1 MEKKLTKR
9 NVIEKMLKE
18 EIIVANEDYKNYL
31 ENELR
36 LLDNKKAAN
45 STKAQEQKA
54 KMLEIANVIVNAL
67 TESAQPL
74 TITEIL
80 ALPTVSEIKVENDE
94 GQMVSLSNQRVSYI
108 LNNDERVNRVV
119 IKKKAYFSAK

>member
-18 EIIVANEDYKNYL
+18 ELIVANEDYKNYL

-67 TESAQPL
+67 IEEQKPL

-80 ALPTVSEIKVENDE
+80 ALPTVGEIKVENDE
-94 GQMVSLSNQRVSYI
+94 GQLVALSNQRVSYI

>member
-18 EIIVANEDYKNYL
+18 EIVVANEDYKNYL

-67 TESAQPL
+67 TECAQPL

-94 GQMVSLSNQRVSYI
+94 GQLVALSNQRVSYI

-119 IKKKAYFSAK
+119 VKKKAYFSAK

>member
-94 GQMVSLSNQRVSYI
+94 GQLVALSNQRVSYI

-119 IKKKAYFSAK
+119 VKKKAYFSAK

>member
-1 MEKKLTKR
+1 MEKLTKR
-9 NVIEKMLKE
+9 QVIEKMLKE
-18 EIIVANEDYKNYL
+18 DFIVANVDYVNYL
-31 ENELR
+31 QNELR

-45 STKAQEQKA
+45 SAKTQEQKV

-67 TESAQPL
+67 NESEKPL

-80 ALPTVSEIKVENDE
+80 ALPSVNEIKVENDE

-119 IKKKAYFSAK
+119 IKKKAYFSTK